1 MEKSANNFSKI
12 LWIQNE
18 HRFQQ
23 ICALPFI
30 REQKDGTL
38 AEERYRHY
46 IIQDTLFLE
55 GLSSAIAVA
64 ASKATDHP
72 KGHERAMLLLSHGI
86 AILDTELDLHD
97 GILRKLGLVS
107 RGEVHMNY
115 DQSPVC
121 HHYVSF
127 LAATASQ
134 QSLPVIVASMLPC
147 YWLYR
152 EVAKW
157 MLAERQ
163 KAGDTNTVTHQY
175 HEWIDMYCSEEYA
188 EAVDEMLA
196 LADELAQEADQRTRV
211 KMASVFERGF
221 QLEWMFWKSAYQMG
235 QWEI

>member
-1 MEKSANNFSKI
+1 MDK
-12 LWIQNE
+12 
-18 HRFQQ
+18 
-23 ICALPFI
+23 
-30 REQKDGTL
+30 TM
-38 AEERYRHY
+38 
-46 IIQDTLFLE
+46 
-55 GLSSAIAVA
+55 
-64 ASKATDHP
+64 ATEI
-72 KGHERAMLLLSHGI
+72 GETMHERPSLDTSRAINSVKNWPGPPKSMNLTLQEGSLEKWRYCIATVFAENVRVLTSVAFLPLMTTGQQPPSLLLINAVYFNGNW
-86 AILDTELDLHD
+86 ANKFNP
-97 GILRKLGLVS
+97 KL
-107 RGEVHMNY
+107 MKKKIF
-115 DQSPVC
+115 
-121 HHYVSF
+121 YVDEIN
-127 LAATASQ
+127 TKE

-221 QLEWMFWKSAYQMG
+221 QLEWMFWKSAYHGPMG
-235 QWEI
+235 NLIFTRFVLIWRAQI